1 LPTLAGFCAKTYRAE
16 TSWKASCVATPDN
29 DSGQNI
35 QTDHSRRLVEQSSQL
50 VIKLEQELAELK
62 GASGDA
68 TALVEQCE
76 IMLAEIR
83 CDLAISNKSLGKTS
97 G

>member
-1 LPTLAGFCAKTYRAE
+1 
-16 TSWKASCVATPDN
+16 VATPDN
-29 DSGQNI
+29 DSGQNS
-35 QTDHSRRLVEQSSQL
+35 QTHHSRRLDEQSSQL
-50 VIKLEQELAELK
+50 VIKLEHELAEVK
-62 GASGDA
+62 GAASGDA

-83 CDLAISNKSLGKTS
+83 RDLAISNKSLGKTS

>member
-1 LPTLAGFCAKTYRAE
+1 
-16 TSWKASCVATPDN
+16 VATPDN
-29 DSGQNI
+29 DSGQNSH
-35 QTDHSRRLVEQSSQL
+35 TNYSRRLDEQSSQL
-50 VIKLEQELAELK
+50 VIKLEHELAELK
-62 GASGDA
+62 SAASGDA

-83 CDLAISNKSLGKTS
+83 RDLAISNKSLGKS

>member
-1 LPTLAGFCAKTYRAE
+1 M
-16 TSWKASCVATPDN
+16 ATPDN
-29 DSGQNI
+29 DPGQNG
-35 QTDHSRRLVEQSSQL
+35 QTHHSRRLDEQSSEL
-50 VIKLEQELAELK
+50 VIKLEQELAELRTA
-62 GASGDA
+62 ASGDA

>member
-1 LPTLAGFCAKTYRAE
+1 M
-16 TSWKASCVATPDN
+16 ATPDN
-29 DSGQNI
+29 DSGQNS
-35 QTDHSRRLVEQSSQL
+35 QTHHSRRLVEQSSEL
-50 VIKLEQELAELK
+50 VIKLEQELAELRTA
-62 GASGDA
+62 ASGDA